1 MVQSTFWFTLEYSAF
16 KFSIDSDYTILS
28 WRNKSM
34 SPNPSSS
41 TSTESCTTLYL
52 HNPNQPLPVPPH
64 YCNPAFYAYRRPST
78 LLSISQPMDGARSIR
93 SGRSKKSTRSGRSA
107 LTSEDDGI
115 PKFKKEF
122 LDFHN
127 GNGVRTVMGSIGP
140 IKDGELLY
148 VNTINLNRSSKFVD
162 FVPLVRMLLKSG
174 YRHVYI
180 SRAFAKRHGFIPKD
194 AQPGLY
200 GYGGL
205 VK

>member
-1 MVQSTFWFTLEYSAF
+1 
-16 KFSIDSDYTILS
+16 
-28 WRNKSM
+28 
-34 SPNPSSS
+34 
-41 TSTESCTTLYL
+41 
-52 HNPNQPLPVPPH
+52 
-64 YCNPAFYAYRRPST
+64 
-78 LLSISQPMDGARSIR
+78 
-93 SGRSKKSTRSGRSA
+93 
-107 LTSEDDGI
+107 
-115 PKFKKEF
+115 
-122 LDFHN
+122 
-127 GNGVRTVMGSIGP
+127 MGSIGP